1 MVLATAVQRR
11 LGKWKN
17 GSNRS
22 NSSKRQSGAR
32 RDCDQL
38 LREPL
43 RSACSRLGSF
53 FCAVPRRRV
62 RLERAEKVTGDRCYF
77 VNGSKKCSFV
87 GFDGLLKPLTFL
99 TNCNEAARISSSV
112 TGGWKLKSVLML
124 LHIIVYLDVSEP
136 GVPAG

>member
-22 NSSKRQSGAR
+22 SSSKDNLGPERTVTNYLGNLSAARARALAASSVRFLGGALVSSELR
-32 RDCDQL
+32 RL
-38 LREPL
+38 PEIAAISSTAARKAASL
-43 RSACSRLGSF
+43 A
-53 FCAVPRRRV
+53 
-62 RLERAEKVTGDRCYF
+62 
-77 VNGSKKCSFV
+77 
-87 GFDGLLKPLTFL
+87 FDGLLKPLTFL
-99 TNCNEAARISSSV
+99 TNCNETARISSSV